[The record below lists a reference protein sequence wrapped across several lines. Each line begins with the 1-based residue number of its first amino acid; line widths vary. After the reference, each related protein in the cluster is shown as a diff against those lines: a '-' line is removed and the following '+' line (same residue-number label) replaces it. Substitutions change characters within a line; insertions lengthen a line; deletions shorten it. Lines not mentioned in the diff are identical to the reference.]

1 VLREVV
7 VLGRIVARQP
17 AGSMVPDVGHAFQAA
32 RLERMRPVADRA
44 VALLRSSHPE
54 PTVAVTVMV
63 TALAVTTGRDLPGVL
78 LVAAAVLTGQ
88 LSIGWLN
95 DVLDAERDV
104 AVARTDKPVAAGAI
118 SARTVGVATV
128 LAAVACVPLSL
139 ASGLL
144 AGLVHLVAVGAGWA
158 YDLGM
163 KSTALSVL
171 PYVVCFGLLP
181 VFVVLGL
188 PGTPAPPWWLP
199 VAGALLGAGA
209 HFANVLPDLDDDA
222 ATGVR
227 GLPHRLGAAGSR
239 AAAALLLLAAT
250 VVLALNAPL
259 PAVVTWGV
267 PVLAVV
273 ILAAG
278 FRAGRTPG
286 SRAPFRAVL
295 VVAAVAVVLLVAS
308 GPALLR

>member
-1 VLREVV
+1 
-7 VLGRIVARQP
+7 
-17 AGSMVPDVGHAFQAA
+17 
-32 RLERMRPVADRA
+32 
-44 VALLRSSHPE
+44 
-54 PTVAVTVMV
+54 
-63 TALAVTTGRDLPGVL
+63 
-78 LVAAAVLTGQ
+78 
-88 LSIGWLN
+88 
-95 DVLDAERDV
+95 VLDAERDV

-118 SARTVGVATV
+118 SARTVGVATA
-128 LAAVACVPLSL
+128 LAVVACVPLSL

-144 AGLVHLVAVGAGWA
+144 AGVVHLVAVGAGWA

-163 KSTALSVL
+163 KSTVLSVL

-188 PGTPAPPWWLP
+188 PGAPAPPWWLP
-199 VAGALLGAGA
+199 MAGALLGAGA

-278 FRAGRTPG
+278 FRAGRAPG

>member
-1 VLREVV
+1 
-7 VLGRIVARQP
+7 
-17 AGSMVPDVGHAFQAA
+17 
-32 RLERMRPVADRA
+32 MRPVAA
-44 VALLRSSHPE
+44 TTVALLRSSHPE

-95 DVLDAERDV
+95 DLLDAERDV
-104 AVARTDKPVAAGAI
+104 AVGRQDKPVAAGAVTR
-118 SARTVGVATV
+118 RTVAVATL

-139 ASGLL
+139 ASGIA
-144 AGLVHLVAVGAGWA
+144 AGLVHIIAVAAGWA

-171 PYVVCFGLLP
+171 PYLVCFGLLP

-188 PGTPAPPWWLP
+188 PTTPVPPWWLP

-209 HFANVLPDLDDDA
+209 HFANVLPDLADDA

-227 GLPHRLGAAGSR
+227 GLPHRIGLLGSQ

-250 VVLALNAPL
+250 VLLALNAPL
-259 PAVVTWGV
+259 PAVFSWGV
-267 PVLAVV
+267 PVLAVM
-273 ILAAG
+273 ILTAG
-278 FRAGRTPG
+278 FRAGRRPG

-295 VVAAVAVVLLVAS
+295 VVAAVAVVMLVAS
-308 GPALLR
+308 GPALLAPPAGAAAAVNLGPG